1 MRSLIVIIANP
12 AARSSSA
19 GKIEKAS
26 SIINEEGF
34 KTEILLTEKSSH
46 AVDLARA
53 ALNKNPHL
61 IIAAGGDGTINEVMN
76 GIAGS
81 QTPLAILPMGTTN
94 VLAKELGIPENIHG
108 AVELAVSNKP
118 KMVSLGRIEL
128 VHNTL
133 PITRYFCLMAGI
145 GYDGKAVHDVNLKI
159 KNISGKTAYIL
170 SGLKNFLSYT
180 PDELNLTVDGIQ
192 HSGYSAIICNASRY
206 GGHMKVAPDA
216 DISEPFLYTCIFK
229 GKRRRDLLRYVLGI
243 MRGNHIKSPDVVYLK
258 SSVIEVKGNAHIQ
271 IDGDYIGK
279 TPAKI
284 TVGKNILRLVY

>member
-206 GGHMKVAPDA
+206 GGHMKVAP
-216 DISEPFLYTCIFK
+216 EPFLYTCIFK